1 MRESDFI
8 HHVASSHRGSLLG
21 GPFQFSNRGNI
32 SKYKSAFA
40 DAVKNFGQNGITDFS
55 SVNSDWLKTNIVN
68 FDASN
73 CGRYN
78 VSHLGVKRGS
88 KLIATNTFSS
98 RGKGGNSEKKCAG
111 YIFR

>member
-78 VSHLGVKRGS
+78 VLPSWGEARVETHCDEHLFLARE
-88 KLIATNTFSS
+88 
-98 RGKGGNSEKKCAG
+98 RGK
-111 YIFR
+111 